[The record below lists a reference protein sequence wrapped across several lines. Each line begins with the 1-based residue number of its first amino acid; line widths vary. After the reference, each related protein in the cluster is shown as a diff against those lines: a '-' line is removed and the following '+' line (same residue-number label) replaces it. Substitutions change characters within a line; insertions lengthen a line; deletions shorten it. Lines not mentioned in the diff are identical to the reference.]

1 MRGQI
6 LERERR
12 SAHSIAVQS
21 GRTLSDVTSTALE
34 APSGSVAQRHSGHA
48 VKFSSQG
55 PHSTCSD
62 YLERVRPIVEV
73 EGEQEHKPQ
82 RHGEPLAIYLRPV

>member
-1 MRGQI
+1 
-6 LERERR
+6 
-12 SAHSIAVQS
+12 
-21 GRTLSDVTSTALE
+21 
-34 APSGSVAQRHSGHA
+34 VAQRHSGHA

-73 EGEQEHKPQ
+73 EGEPKHKPQ
-82 RHGEPLAIYLRPV
+82 PHGEPLAIYLRPH